1 MKDRHSAAANLRQ
14 YRSDCAQ
21 EIARAAFERRDPEQP
36 SLDWLSAS
44 SRAQLAAALARRE
57 RRAAKRR

>member
-1 MKDRHSAAANLRQ
+1 MKDDHSAAANLRQ
-14 YRSDCAQ
+14 YRHACAV
-21 EIARAAFERRDPEQP
+21 EIERAALERRDPEPP

-57 RRAAKRR
+57 RRAAKRK